1 MSTIYTV
8 NGKVLKNAANDK
20 WLTKKETPV
29 FVMNASNVIY
39 HNQWYAIWE
48 SPTYPDICDFDGKS
62 IEVTIKDTGVSF
74 AEFRLQYSDTSTSGG
89 GPYAIQWVNP
99 DGSGSQG
106 QYLITPGTYQLTG
119 LKNLA
124 GGNYGKYLALS
135 FAGPIST
142 ISNEALEK
150 VEIKVVDP

>member
-8 NGKVLKNAANDK
+8 NGKVLKNADNGK
-20 WLTKKETPV
+20 WLTKKEVPV
-29 FVMNASNVIY
+29 FVMDASNTIY
-39 HNQWYAIWE
+39 TTQYFAFWE
-48 SPTYPDICDFDGKS
+48 APTYPNACDFDGKS

-74 AEFRLQYSDTSTSGG
+74 AIFKLQYSDSSTSAS
-89 GPYAIQWVNP
+89 GPNAIRWENP
-99 DGSGSQG
+99 DGSGSQS

-135 FAGPIST
+135 FEGPTNT
-142 ISNEALEK
+142 ISPETLAK
-150 VEIKVVDP
+150 IEIKVLDP